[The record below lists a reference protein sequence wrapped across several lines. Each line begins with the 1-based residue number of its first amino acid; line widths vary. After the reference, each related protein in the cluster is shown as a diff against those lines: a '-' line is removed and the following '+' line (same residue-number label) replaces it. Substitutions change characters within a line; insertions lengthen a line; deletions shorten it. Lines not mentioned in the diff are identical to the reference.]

1 MTWMIRF
8 PTSNLKHGIKRPL
21 GSMMLGCC
29 WHDHPGLDLAG
40 SPHLMLLQDLS
51 SDLQAVGFWVL
62 EKWTAHIC
70 EASLGDDSSNPSY
83 TMIWLKKTRL
93 ALPFPLTLFWVR
105 SVHSILGM
113 FCVFHLGAGY
123 YGWVDG
129 RRAVARTP
137 Q

>member
-1 MTWMIRF
+1 MIRF

-83 TMIWLKKTRL
+83 TMIWLKKTFGIAFSTHTLLGQIRPL
-93 ALPFPLTLFWVR
+93 YPGDVLCLPSWCR
-105 SVHSILGM
+105 ILWMG
-113 FCVFHLGAGY
+113 
-123 YGWVDG
+123 
-129 RRAVARTP
+129 
-137 Q
+137 